1 MQKIIQYLPDALVV
15 VGCAVLSYGAWLIH
29 PAAGFIV
36 GGLLMVAGGVLSAIN
51 LSRAKAAK

>member
-1 MQKIIQYLPDALVV
+1 MQKIIQSLPDSLVV
-15 VGCAVLSYGAWLIH
+15 GGCAVLSYGAWLIH

-51 LSRAKAAK
+51 LSRAKASK